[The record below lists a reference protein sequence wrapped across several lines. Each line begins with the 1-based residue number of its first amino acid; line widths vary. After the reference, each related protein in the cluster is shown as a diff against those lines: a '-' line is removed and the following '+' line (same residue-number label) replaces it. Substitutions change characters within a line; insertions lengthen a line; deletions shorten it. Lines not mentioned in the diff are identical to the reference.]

1 MVEMCTDFEKDKI
14 SIVDDIDDC
23 INTWCTKKRI
33 SKIILLEWKTTV
45 FKQIVKETVELKNKS
60 VHQKTSTNSLGN
72 HQIWKILA
80 DLHKNYVAIVI
91 NKANTMWLLSV

>member
-60 VHQKTSTNSLGN
+60 VHQKQMYKLTGESPNLEDIS
-72 HQIWKILA
+72 
-80 DLHKNYVAIVI
+80 
-91 NKANTMWLLSV
+91 

>member
-60 VHQKTSTNSLGN
+60 VHQKKMYKLTGESPNLEGIS
-72 HQIWKILA
+72 
-80 DLHKNYVAIVI
+80 
-91 NKANTMWLLSV
+91 

>member
-60 VHQKTSTNSLGN
+60 VHQKKMYKLTGESPNLEDIS
-72 HQIWKILA
+72 
-80 DLHKNYVAIVI
+80 
-91 NKANTMWLLSV
+91 